1 MSRVRVLVERG
12 CSHEVSDDDS
22 HWCRPTTEPLTE
34 FPPEA
39 VEAAA
44 EALFYQRHKAFWVVQ
59 DEDYKDIYRRRAT
72 SALAAALEAITKE
85 DE

>member
-1 MSRVRVLVERG
+1 MRAYAMSRVRVLVERG

-34 FPPEA
+34 FPPESQ
-39 VEAAA
+39 EAATGQVGRWMPA
-44 EALFYQRHKAFWVVQ
+44 LNDHARQEAAR
-59 DEDYKDIYRRRAT
+59 EI
-72 SALAAALEAITKE
+72 LAAALEAITKE